1 MNPDCLHDRDLT
13 LLHYGEAPDRTTPAA
28 AADHLATCPAC
39 QARRARLAA
48 DLARIPAPA
57 EPDPVVTTRI
67 VARVNEQL
75 GARHGRLRLPVAG
88 GAAVAVLA
96 LVVTFATWP
105 WRAGVEMPG
114 QPQTPTAAVLD
125 LEEAMPDIDFLEEL
139 ELISDLELL
148 RQIEGV

>member
-28 AADHLATCPAC
+28 AAAHLAACPAC

-57 EPDPVVTTRI
+57 EPHPVVTTRI
-67 VARVNEQL
+67 VTRVNERL
-75 GARHGRLRLPVAG
+75 VARHSRLGLPVAG

-105 WRAGVEMPG
+105 WRAGVEIPG
-114 QPQTPTAAVLD
+114 QPEAPTASVLTLD
-125 LEEAMPDIDFLEEL
+125 EDMPEIDFLEEL
-139 ELISDLELL
+139 ELIRDLEFL